1 MLKALKAMMYGAGD
15 LRMEEYEIDETRL
28 GSDQVLVSTDV
39 SALSTGTDLGNYL
52 GNSTYVPGAPDY
64 PRQVGYSNVG
74 TVVAAGAEVKNLE
87 PGVRVFS
94 MKPHMSAYIARA
106 DEVLVP
112 IPNGVPA
119 DQASLAY
126 LTQLGL
132 AGMRQARYEAGENV
146 MVVGLGVIGLSTVGL
161 ARAMG
166 ARVVAVGNSQ
176 VRCDVALK
184 VGAHAA
190 GLANDPGIAELLK
203 REFGSSGADLVVL
216 TANPWDAYRFSVENV
231 RPSGRIS
238 ILGFPGRGQA
248 APDFNPLDPQW
259 FYAKQLTLLGSGGS
273 PRVECDPGDLRFN
286 LRRNLEYILDLMARG
301 ELSLGKI
308 ISHRLPAR
316 RMKEAY
322 EMAKEHSKTL
332 VAAVFDWKTF

>member
-1 MLKALKAMMYGAGD
+1 
-15 LRMEEYEIDETRL
+15 
-28 GSDQVLVSTDV
+28 
-39 SALSTGTDLGNYL
+39 
-52 GNSTYVPGAPDY
+52 
-64 PRQVGYSNVG
+64 YSNVG
-74 TVVAAGAEVKNLE
+74 IVMRAGSDVRAPAAGA
-87 PGVRVFS
+87 RVFS

-106 DEVLVP
+106 NEVLVP
-112 IPNGVPA
+112 IPEGVPA

-166 ARVVAVGNSQ
+166 ARVVAIGNSH

-190 GLANDPGIAELLK
+190 AMAKDPDAPELLK
-203 REFGSSGADLVVL
+203 REFGVNGADLVVL

-248 APDFNPLDPQW
+248 APDFNPLDPRW
-259 FYAKQLTLLGSGGS
+259 IYAKQLTLLGSGGS

-301 ELSLGKI
+301 ELSLADV

-316 RMKEAY
+316 RMREAY

-332 VAAVFDWKTF
+332 VAAVFEWKDSRS